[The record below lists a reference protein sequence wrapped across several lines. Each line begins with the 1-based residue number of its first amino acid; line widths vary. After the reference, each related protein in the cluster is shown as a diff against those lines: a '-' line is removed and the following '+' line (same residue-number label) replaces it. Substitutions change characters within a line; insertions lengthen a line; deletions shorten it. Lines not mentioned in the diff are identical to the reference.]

1 MSVVESMNVSVI
13 KWKFFKLLDSSSWVA
28 GIENW
33 VITYVF
39 VLQIAS
45 GMLQARSLTQEGL

>member
-45 GMLQARSLTQEGL
+45 GILQARSLTQEGL